1 MRCKIETVADGLGGF
16 KFAVRFENSQGPS
29 LQTAPLSVSPPPV
42 AGSSSEAPA
51 AVVPVPAPAPAVA
64 PPAEVAAAGGSNG
77 VWEPPRLLVR
87 LVELPQMDQ
96 IAVRLAPTQTGDG
109 KLDCDLKLAPVYDL
123 LVTQVEATPK

>member
-1 MRCKIETVADGLGGF
+1 MISSADHDVERKAARHIPALRQLPRPSTV
-16 KFAVRFENSQGPS
+16 
-29 LQTAPLSVSPPPV
+29 V
-42 AGSSSEAPA
+42 A
-51 AVVPVPAPAPAVA
+51 PVPAPESAVA

-96 IAVRLAPTQTGDG
+96 IAVRLAPTETGDG